1 MRGDKSLSLPCRFE
15 LSHSSLSHSGCL
27 MRLLS
32 PIIRAPVAVMDN
44 IWHQLTMCNR
54 IAPQFISNDLPGL
67 SAMRLEQAPEE
78 PLGRSAI
85 PSGLEKYINY
95 FAILVNSPPQIMLL
109 AVDLDEDLIDK
120 ERITIAPVFSFPI
133 YWRTQLRTF
142 HKRIASRL
150 TVMPGSASRS
160 SISRW
165 LRLNR

>member
-1 MRGDKSLSLPCRFE
+1 
-15 LSHSSLSHSGCL
+15 

-32 PIIRAPVAVMDN
+32 PIIRVPIVVMGN

-54 IAPQFISNDLPGL
+54 IAPQFISKDFPGL

-120 ERITIAPVFSFPI
+120 ERITIAPVFSFQS
-133 YWRTQLRTF
+133 TGV
-142 HKRIASRL
+142 H
-150 TVMPGSASRS
+150 S
-160 SISRW
+160 SE
-165 LRLNR
+165 LYAPQTNRFAADSNAPFC